1 MNHLNLVWS
10 SEFETGIE
18 IIDEQHQRL
27 FQYLAE
33 TERCIQDND
42 PQNVELVV
50 HALVNYALSHNSF
63 EESLME
69 KAKYPMFEAHARLH
83 ESFKQRA
90 NEYLNRLEQG
100 TDPLKVAEQVRIYI
114 GLWLISHVKQ
124 EDQDYVPYVKKI
136 MHGGN
141 RFTALV
147 SRIFGKA
154 A

>member
-1 MNHLNLVWS
+1 MNNLNLVWN

-27 FQYLAE
+27 FSYLAE
-33 TERCIQDND
+33 IDRSIKDQD
-42 PQNVELVV
+42 PENVELVV

-69 KAKYPMFEAHARLH
+69 KANYPMFEAHKRIH

-136 MHGGN
+136 MHSGN